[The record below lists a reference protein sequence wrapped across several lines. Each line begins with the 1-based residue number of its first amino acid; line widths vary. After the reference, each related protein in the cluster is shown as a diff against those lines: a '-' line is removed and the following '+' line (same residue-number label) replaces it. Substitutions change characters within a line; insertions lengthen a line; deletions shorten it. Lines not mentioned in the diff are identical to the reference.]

1 MVDEA
6 VAPDP
11 AGFIFLKT
19 DVDAKLGLE
28 NIN

>member
-1 MVDEA
+1 MIDET
-6 VAPDP
+6 VASNPT
-11 AGFIFLKT
+11 GFIFLKM